1 MRRDYYSDLDPEIR
15 VKTKKNLVYVT
26 IFSIVMLFAG
36 LTSAYIVSMGD
47 SFWVKYPLP
56 NAFYISTAVIA
67 LSSLFLELAIR
78 SVKKGKLPL
87 LKAFV
92 ALTFI
97 LGVAFVVFQFRGY
110 KSLMDKGAYAVN
122 NHIVTTEG
130 RYGDYYLVKYKETF
144 IDVDGNEFLING
156 KKMSDVEMG
165 QFQDFM
171 GQFLNVERNKNPNVT
186 NYGKDFILYYNNEP
200 LALLNKELST
210 PVGKKLEYVDLL
222 RLRDLAEN
230 VKLGRGDFFHRG
242 EYGEDFSIFFKGKEL
257 EYKERNLVY
266 EGKNLDR
273 FLQIKAMETA
283 DTATSYLY
291 IITFLHLL
299 HVLVTLIYMLR
310 MVIFSFSGR
319 FNSDEYLSLRLGA
332 IFWHFLGLLWVYLLL
347 FLLFIH

>member
-15 VKTKKNLVYVT
+15 IKTKKNLVYVT

-56 NAFYISTAVIA
+56 NAFYISTAVIV
-67 LSSLFLELAIR
+67 LSSLFLEFGIR
-78 SVKKGKLPL
+78 SVKKGKQST
-87 LKAFV
+87 LKLFV

-110 KSLMDKGAYAVN
+110 KDLMDKGAYAVN

-130 RYGDYYLVKYKETF
+130 RYGDYYMVKYKGTF
-144 IDVDGNEFLING
+144 VDVNGNDFLING
-156 KKMSDVEMG
+156 KNMTEAEMS
-165 QFQDFM
+165 QYQNFM
-171 GQFLNVERNKNPNVT
+171 SQFLKIERNKIPNIG
-186 NYGKDFILYYNNEP
+186 NYGKDFSLYYNNEP
-200 LALLNKELST
+200 LSLINKELTS
-210 PVGKKLEYVDLL
+210 PSGKKLEYVDLL
-222 RLRDLAEN
+222 RLKDLAEN

-242 EYGEDFSIFFKGKEL
+242 KYGEDFSIFFKGKEL
-257 EYKERNLVY
+257 EYKERNLVF
-266 EGKNLDR
+266 EGKKLDK

-319 FNSDEYLSLRLGA
+319 FTSEEHLSLRLGA

>member
-67 LSSLFLELAIR
+67 LSSLFLEFGIR
-78 SVKKGKLPL
+78 SIKKGKQAG
-87 LKAFV
+87 LKLFI
-92 ALTFI
+92 ALTLI
-97 LGVAFVVFQFRGY
+97 MGVGFVVFQFRGY
-110 KSLMDKGAYAVN
+110 KALMDKGAYAVN

-130 RYGDYYLVKYKETF
+130 RYGDYFMVKYKGSFVE
-144 IDVDGNEFLING
+144 VNGNDFTVNG
-156 KKMSDVEMG
+156 KNMTESEMS
-165 QFQDFM
+165 QYQNFM
-171 GQFLNVERNKNPNVT
+171 SQFLNMERNKTPNIT
-186 NYGKDFILYYNNEP
+186 NYGEDFNLYYNNEP
-200 LALLNKELST
+200 LALINKELTT
-210 PVGKKLEYVDLL
+210 PSGKKLEYVDLL
-222 RLRDLAEN
+222 RLKDLAEN

-242 EYGEDFSIFFKGKEL
+242 KYGEDFSIFFKGKEL
-257 EYKERNLVY
+257 EYKDRNLVF
-266 EGKNLDR
+266 EGKKLDR

-319 FNSDEYLSLRLGA
+319 FTSEEHLSLRLGA

>member
-1 MRRDYYSDLDPEIR
+1 
-15 VKTKKNLVYVT
+15 
-26 IFSIVMLFAG
+26 MLFAG

-67 LSSLFLELAIR
+67 LSSLFLELGIR
-78 SVKKGKLPL
+78 SIKKGKLHL
-87 LKAFV
+87 LKVFV

-130 RYGDYYLVKYKETF
+130 RYGDYFLVKFKGAF
-144 IDVDGNEFLING
+144 VDVDGNEFLING
-156 KKMSDVEMG
+156 KKMSDADMK
-165 QFQDFM
+165 QFQNFM
-171 GQFLNVERNKNPNVT
+171 GQFLTIERTKAPNIT

-210 PVGKKLEYVDLL
+210 PAGKKLEYVDLL
-222 RLRDLAEN
+222 RLKDLAEN

-242 EYGEDFSIFFKGKEL
+242 KYGEDFSIFFKGKEL
-257 EYKERNLVY
+257 EYKERSLVY
-266 EGKNLDR
+266 EGKKLDK

-319 FNSDEYLSLRLGA
+319 FSSEEHLSLRLGA